1 MLRPEAD
8 CCYVCWLLQGLRK
21 AMALPAVPSDPGRQ
35 SCRRHASSLSGLRS
49 CTACA
54 LRLPRMSSSC
64 RCSVHHAAARVR
76 PPRAVLRHLCPLP
89 GSVSVSHKAAG
100 TTVTLPAVASTSIGM
115 GVVSS
120 LQRFSRMSASSAR
133 PNTAPVWNLLV
144 RRIRGDHVHVA
155 DSTIRKVCASPARSA
170 VRLYVAAVAARHA
183 AAHRAKLPLTSQP
196 LPPSSPHSAALVL
209 AKLPGGVFAAT
220 QARPHTHNPSA
231 TATHALLRVPLGVA
245 AQGVGT

>member
-1 MLRPEAD
+1 MLAIARPVQSNGTARGA
-8 CCYVCWLLQGLRK
+8 VGSWP
-21 AMALPAVPSDPGRQ
+21 AVLPATCFKPVGTAFLHRLCAAPASHVFIMPMFRAPRCCTRPTSEGSIAPS
-35 SCRRHASSLSGLRS
+35 
-49 CTACA
+49 
-54 LRLPRMSSSC
+54 
-64 RCSVHHAAARVR
+64 V
-76 PPRAVLRHLCPLP
+76 PLP

-115 GVVSS
+115 GIVSS

-209 AKLPGGVFAAT
+209 AKLSSPSCIGGPSTSASCPRLTWAFLRT
-220 QARPHTHNPSA
+220 SSPSRPPSP
-231 TATHALLRVPLGVA
+231 HS
-245 AQGVGT
+245 